1 MKQTLLEIV
10 QDILSD
16 ADSDL
21 VSTIGETPESEQ
33 VAQIVKRTFI
43 DLVSTRDW
51 PHLKTLDQCASGT
64 VAQPTHC
71 ALPSDTK
78 ELHEVRYNI
87 STDVDKVS
95 YKVITY
101 MYPDEFLDLINKRD
115 TSKDNVQSVLDS
127 SGVVLSIIN
136 DTAPTYWTS
145 FNDTEI
151 VFDSYDNSTDTT
163 IQNSKS
169 SLLLEK
175 SPTWVNEDDAVP
187 DLPTEAF
194 SLLIAEAKSR
204 AFLALSQEPNE
215 KAEQQAYRSRV
226 WLSRKAWGANGGV
239 RYKTYG
245 RSSKK

>member
-51 PHLKTLDQCASGT
+51 PHLKTLEQCASGT

-78 ELHEVRYNI
+78 ELHEVRYNV
-87 STDVDKVS
+87 STDTAKVT

-115 TSKDNVQSVLDS
+115 TSKDNVQSVLDGS
-127 SGVVLSIIN
+127 DVVLAIIN

-175 SPTWVNEDDAVP
+175 SPAWVNQDDAVP
-187 DLPTEAF
+187 DLPIEAF

-226 WLSRKAWGANGGV
+226 WLSRKSWGANGGV